1 MFKKVLS
8 FILLSSLIGCST
20 ILLRIG
26 KPRELEIVEA
36 IKKGK
41 VEAKT
46 QGAGIEE
53 VNMELKRLAR
63 YELSINIPVG
73 TYFISHGSAQNM
85 VGTTEETV
93 ILQDDDWH
101 SISISVACANRAK
114 DIPSEEE
121 TFDIQRSPHQAELK
135 RLMPALRKANVDF
148 AVQQAAVWI
157 VTDDANYED
166 LGTLEGRYAWQLI
179 PTRMIREYEAA
190 LAMKICDEAGIDI
203 TQKAI
208 WRDRKDILKE
218 LEDEDLTN
226 WLEQKAQQ

>member
-1 MFKKVLS
+1 MLKRVLS
-8 FILLSSLIGCST
+8 FIMLSSLIGCST

-26 KPRELEIVEA
+26 RPRELEIVEA

-41 VEAKT
+41 VEVKT

-53 VNMELKRLAR
+53 VNMEIKRLVR
-63 YELSINIPVG
+63 YELSIDVPVG
-73 TYFISHGSAQNM
+73 TYFVSRGSAQSM
-85 VGTTEETV
+85 VGTMEETV
-93 ILQDDDWH
+93 VLQDDDWH
-101 SISISVACANRAK
+101 SVSISAACANRRK

-135 RLMPALRKANVDF
+135 RLMPVLREANVDF

-157 VTDDANYED
+157 VTDNADYDD
-166 LGTLEGRYAWQLI
+166 LETLVERYPWQLI
-179 PTRMIREYEAA
+179 GTRMIREYEAA
-190 LAMKICDEAGIDI
+190 LAMKICEEAGIDI

-208 WRDRKDILKE
+208 WKDRNDILQE

-226 WLEQKAQQ
+226 WLKQKSQQ